1 MKKHAPNLKVYV
13 FEGWRTMKDMIMDE
27 KRKPKKAV
35 KKKKKKSKTF
45 DDEDEISNDMEVDGD
60 GTVVSNEWALFC
72 QDYDVV
78 LTTYNTLAAELDV
91 ARGAVERPRRDKV
104 EYGER
109 SLPRSPLCQV
119 EFWRVLMDEVQ
130 LSGGI
135 NTVEMVSRIP
145 RYA

>member
-1 MKKHAPNLKVYV
+1 VYV

-27 KRKPKKAV
+27 KGKPKKAS
-35 KKKKKKSKTF
+35 KKKKMKLKTF
-45 DDEDEISNDMEVDGD
+45 YESDDEIANRMEVDGD
-60 GTVVSNEWALFC
+60 GTVVSNEWPMFC
-72 QDYDVV
+72 QKYDVV
-78 LTTYNTLAAELDV
+78 LTTYNVLSAELDV
-91 ARGAVERPRRDKV
+91 ARGAVERPRRDNV

-119 EFWRVLMDEVQ
+119 EFWRVMMDEVQ

-145 RYA
+145 RYAWAFKRRLY

>member
-1 MKKHAPNLKVYV
+1 
-13 FEGWRTMKDMIMDE
+13 MKDMIMDE
-27 KRKPKKAV
+27 RSKPKKAF
-35 KKKKKKSKTF
+35 KKKKMKSKMVNES
-45 DDEDEISNDMEVDGD
+45 DDEIADRMEVDGD
-60 GTVVSNEWALFC
+60 GTVISNEWALLC
-72 QDYDVV
+72 QKYDVV
-78 LTTYNTLAAELDV
+78 LTTYNVLSAELDV

-119 EFWRVLMDEVQ
+119 EFWRVMMDEVQ